1 MEDGHALPPGSLPAA
16 AAAEQSPPHQ
26 AARGASASP
35 PPANRQDK
43 EWMKDLRGVNFKTA
57 GGQEVQTDAKKM
69 KRSQSKALLERC
81 GASGEGTA
89 AIVWHVRRTLP
100 QLPAP
105 QTAGPRRSQAH

>member
-1 MEDGHALPPGSLPAA
+1 MVCPACHLVVNA
-16 AAAEQSPPHQ
+16 
-26 AARGASASP
+26 ASP
-35 PPANRQDK
+35 PWLVPQ